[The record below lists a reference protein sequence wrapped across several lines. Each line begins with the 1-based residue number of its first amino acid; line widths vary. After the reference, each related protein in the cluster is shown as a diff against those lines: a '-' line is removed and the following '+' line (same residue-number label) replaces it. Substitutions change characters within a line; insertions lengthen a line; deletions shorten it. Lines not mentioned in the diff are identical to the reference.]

1 MPAARK
7 IPVFV
12 LVLAFSV
19 TTKTAMRTKRE
30 SGIVEPFGYNG
41 AARSLAEQNNW
52 CHDSD
57 LFHAFSDERQPDPG
71 SSPCAVVFSLWID
84 PGCPAAGLVYLVF
97 AAVCHQL
104 PERSFTLWEYP
115 WAVCQRCSGIYLG
128 LLAGALFHGRALEKL
143 ARPSARRSV
152 VVGMTLPLMLDVM
165 LPFTGVWTNGPPSRF
180 ATGFLFGAMLSLL
193 LVPGV
198 SEFLREAPW
207 KQTHVKAPH
216 TQGGAS

>member
-1 MPAARK
+1 MTLISFKRLVNANLPRLFLIALWGLVCVLILAAPIGR
-7 IPVFV
+7 
-12 LVLAFSV
+12 AQ
-19 TTKTAMRTKRE
+19 
-30 SGIVEPFGYNG
+30 G
-41 AARSLAEQNNW
+41 RST
-52 CHDSD
+52 
-57 LFHAFSDERQPDPG
+57 
-71 SSPCAVVFSLWID
+71 
-84 PGCPAAGLVYLVF
+84 AAGFVYLVF
-97 AAVCHQL
+97 APVCHQL

-128 LLAGALFHGRALEKL
+128 LFAGALLHRRAFEKL
-143 ARPSARRSV
+143 VRPSARRSV

-207 KQTHVKAPH
+207 KQAHVNAPH
-216 TQGGAS
+216 TQGDAS